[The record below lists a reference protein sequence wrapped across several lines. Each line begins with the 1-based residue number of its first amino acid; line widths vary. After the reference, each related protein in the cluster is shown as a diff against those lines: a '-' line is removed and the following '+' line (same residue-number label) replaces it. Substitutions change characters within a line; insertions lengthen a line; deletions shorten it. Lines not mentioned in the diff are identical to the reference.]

1 MTNLKQNWRGRQ
13 IILASLKG
21 KLLCRKPSV
30 QLEIKCDS
38 NAQFSGNTSIWI
50 HGIVLPYN
58 ASNDNVMAIVKS
70 CYKKINVPFDQDNID
85 DGHGVGNTYTNE
97 NTGRKIQSIIVK
109 FKLLKSCN

>member
-1 MTNLKQNWRGRQ
+1 
-13 IILASLKG
+13 
-21 KLLCRKPSV
+21 
-30 QLEIKCDS
+30 
-38 NAQFSGNTSIWI
+38 
-50 HGIVLPYN
+50 
-58 ASNDNVMAIVKS
+58 MAIVKS